1 MNDYHFI
8 LNYILYFIDFKVYS
22 VRYYIFQ
29 FLFDLKYF
37 NLIFNYLGLFMAD
50 HIVPIIPINFH
61 YKRNSYYKLFIFY
74 IMFGHY

>member
-37 NLIFNYLGLFMAD
+37 NLIFNYLGLSMAD
-50 HIVPIIPINFH
+50 HIVPLYFH